1 MASTARILNEFFS
14 AQRSDQIVL
23 FNVCEYFLQ
32 KNKKTKGKEGII
44 DEKTVVKK
52 HKQSLKQ
59 KLANV
64 NTELI
69 ICSYSFSRRSLF
81 FLETVS
87 RCFSMLFAKNFFFLS
102 ASMFFRFLFF
112 RFSPSRAVDHDF
124 ESSLK
129 INFSRTAE

>member
-1 MASTARILNEFFS
+1 MKARIASTGWILNEFFGEATKSFSLQCLRIFS
-14 AQRSDQIVL
+14 A
-23 FNVCEYFLQ
+23 

-69 ICSYSFSRRSLF
+69 ICSYTFSRRSLF
-81 FLETVS
+81 W
-87 RCFSMLFAKNFFFLS
+87 
-102 ASMFFRFLFF
+102 
-112 RFSPSRAVDHDF
+112 
-124 ESSLK
+124 
-129 INFSRTAE
+129 

>member
-1 MASTARILNEFFS
+1 MASTARILNEFFRHKEATKSFSLQCLRIFS
-14 AQRSDQIVL
+14 A
-23 FNVCEYFLQ
+23 

-87 RCFSMLFAKNFFFLS
+87 RCFSMLFAKNFLFLS
-102 ASMFFRFLFF
+102 ASMFFRFIFS